1 VFVAM
6 NTVQRLLQR
15 IDDAQQSHR
24 LLGFMFAVMK
34 KFGGDEAG
42 NLAALI
48 AYYGFFSLFPL
59 LLVFAS
65 VLGMVLRDHPA
76 LQQTILDSALRNFP
90 VIGGRDIVKNIHAIQ
105 GAGASL
111 VVGIVGTLWGGLGV
125 TQATQNAM
133 NRIWGVPRKDRPNF
147 VFSRLRGLLMLLIL
161 GTLLIASTFAGGL
174 GASGGSLGILLR
186 VVGIGLSLLLNFV
199 LFALAYRVL
208 TALPLRWGD
217 VAPGAAVA
225 AVLWS
230 LLQVFGGY
238 YVTHQIEGASNVYGT
253 FAIVIGLLV
262 WIYLGAQ
269 ITLYCAEIN
278 VVRVR
283 HLWPRSLVPPP
294 LSTADKQTL
303 AAGAKAE
310 QQRPEERIDVEFDP
324 SADRGRPSPDEPE
337 SPAPIHRSTSSAR
350 RGRDPGPNGTR
361 SRLGAAASAGMGA
374 LVAFVLLGRKR
385 RTRR

>member
-6 NTVQRLLQR
+6 NALQR
-15 IDDAQQSHR
+15 ILHRVDDYQQRHPW
-24 LLGFMFAVMK
+24 LGFPVAVMK
-34 KFGGDEAG
+34 KFGDDEAG

-48 AYYGFFSLFPL
+48 AYYGFFSMFPL
-59 LLVFAS
+59 LLVFVS
-65 VLGMVLRDHPA
+65 VLGLLLHNHPD
-76 LQQTILDSALRNFP
+76 LQRSILDSALRNFP
-90 VIGGRDIVKNIHAIQ
+90 VIGGQDIGKNLHAIR

-111 VVGIVGTLWGGLGV
+111 FIGIAGTLWGGLGV

-133 NRIWGVPRKDRPNF
+133 NRIWDVPKKDRPNF
-147 VFSRLRGLLMLLIL
+147 VFSRLRGLLMLVIL
-161 GTLLIASTFAGGL
+161 GTLVIASTFAGGL
-174 GASGGSLGILLR
+174 GASGGSLGIVLR
-186 VVGIGLSLLLNFV
+186 VVGIGLSLVLNFV
-199 LFALAYRVL
+199 LFAVAYRVL
-208 TALPLRWGD
+208 TARDLRWSD

-238 YVTHQIEGASNVYGT
+238 YVTHQIQGASNIYGT

-283 HLWPRSLVPPP
+283 RLWPRSLVQPP
-294 LSTADKQTL
+294 LSPADMETM

-310 QQRPEERIDVEFDP
+310 QRRPEERIDVDFHS
-324 SADRGRPSPDEPE
+324 SADQRQP
-337 SPAPIHRSTSSAR
+337 PAE
-350 RGRDPGPNGTR
+350 DPAEASNGDPRANGTR
-361 SRLGAAASAGMGA
+361 SRFRSAVSAGLGAV
-374 LVAFVLLGRKR
+374 VAFVLLR
-385 RTRR
+385 RRGQTRS